1 MAQSAHHDL
10 APRTDTQLTPKHA
23 ANGIHGSSTCL
34 DAQAGIN
41 SVFDLNSQHPT
52 PLNTLLNTKRRRKR
66 RQRMRGDEQR
76 ETGRATRLVE
86 HERRRAD
93 VKAPNAAV
101 TPPDLPQAF
110 NRARTAPSSRKE
122 TSVPQST

>member
-76 ETGRATRLVE
+76 ETGRATRPA
-86 HERRRAD
+86 H
-93 VKAPNAAV
+93 
-101 TPPDLPQAF
+101 PPYMVQ
-110 NRARTAPSSRKE
+110 TSS
-122 TSVPQST
+122 SSTNGVAQM